1 MAMEPGPKPGPE
13 QAHEGPLV
21 TLHGT
26 GPCFS
31 TESRRLSGLTAGQP
45 PRKKKKFSKQES
57 KKVQFQ
63 KVEVWCQQT
72 SLKATAHA
80 GLGDE
85 IHNGVCVHAFESDPL
100 DHAETELRAYRH
112 VVPLLKLLAEQFGVR
127 SKKLQIWDPYF
138 CKGAMVKHLAQLG
151 FTKDFYKV
159 IREDRVPE
167 HHVFMTNPPYS
178 SDDLPRCLEFC
189 SKLKKPCLLLVQASL
204 GGRGWP
210 NYALSVLVASCLVGQ
225 TCAKT
230 AYLCFSDLQIVSVK
244 AILDIGVLA
253 EDRLE
258 SQMKLPNPPDCILA
272 KSLQAAKWK
281 LKKAQKLQKVGSSE
295 ARQKSKKPRRKPSM
309 QLCRV

>member
-1 MAMEPGPKPGPE
+1 M
-13 QAHEGPLV
+13 
-21 TLHGT
+21 
-26 GPCFS
+26 
-31 TESRRLSGLTAGQP
+31 RGLTAGQP

-57 KKVQFQ
+57 K
-63 KVEVWCQQT
+63 
-72 SLKATAHA
+72 KATAHA

-151 FTKDFYKV
+151 FTKVHNVNQDFYKV

-189 SKLKKPCLLLVQASL
+189 SKLKKPCLLLLPNWVAKKPYFSEL
-204 GGRGWP
+204 FGRMDNIFYISP
-210 NYALSVLVASCLVGQ
+210 LRRYNYVMPTDLVGSCKPAWVGEDGQ
-225 TCAKT
+225 TT
-230 AYLCFSDLQIVSVK
+230 PFQSSWYV
-244 AILDIGVLA
+244 ILPPPLKLGNIY
-253 EDRLE
+253 DRLE

-295 ARQKSKKPRRKPSM
+295 ARQKSKKPRKEKSSAKLGRKSRARLM
-309 QLCRV
+309 AGTVEFD